1 MKLREWRENN
11 NLTQYELAEIL
22 GVAQPTVSQWEN
34 GEYLPDN
41 AMRHKLRQLSSGRIE
56 FSYET
61 AKPKAEQAKAP
72 AKQTE
77 APATEAPAKQAG
89 ANDKQKKEY
98 KAMATDINKEI
109 TATEKEIIEATRNN
123 PLLLATILLM
133 IQAVRK

>member
-1 MKLREWRENN
+1 MKIREWRENT
-11 NLTQYELAEIL
+11 NLTQYELADIL

-41 AMRHKLRQLSSGRIE
+41 AMRHKLRQLSNGRIE

-61 AKPKAEQAKAP
+61 AKAKQTEAP

-77 APATEAPAKQAG
+77 APAKQAES
-89 ANDKQKKEY
+89 NDKQKQANIKEY

-109 TATEKEIIEATRNN
+109 TATEKEIIDATRNN

-133 IQAVRK
+133 IQAVGK

>member
-11 NLTQYELAEIL
+11 NLTQYELADIL

-34 GEYLPDN
+34 GEYLPDK
-41 AMRHKLRQLSSGRIE
+41 AMRHKLRELSGGRIE

-61 AKPKAEQAKAP
+61 AKPKAEQA
-72 AKQTE
+72 
-77 APATEAPAKQAG
+77 EAPAKQAE
-89 ANDKQKKEY
+89 ANSKQAEANTKQNEAKNKERE
-98 KAMATDINKEI
+98 AMATDINKEL
-109 TATEKEIIEATRNN
+109 TATEKEIIDATRNN

>member
-41 AMRHKLRQLSSGRIE
+41 AMRHKLRQLSNGRIE

-61 AKPKAEQAKAP
+61 AK
-72 AKQTE
+72 AKQVE
-77 APATEAPAKQAG
+77 ANSKQAE
-89 ANDKQKKEY
+89 ANTKQNE
-98 KAMATDINKEI
+98 ANNKEQEAMVTDNNKEL

-123 PLLLATILLM
+123 PLLLATIMLM